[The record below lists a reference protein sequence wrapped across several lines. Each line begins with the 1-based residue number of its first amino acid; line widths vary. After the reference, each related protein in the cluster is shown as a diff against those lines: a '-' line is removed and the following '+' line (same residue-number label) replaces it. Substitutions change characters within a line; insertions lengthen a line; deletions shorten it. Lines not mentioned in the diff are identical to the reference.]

1 MGRPEGVIRFE
12 ARAPRGGFGRVVK
25 FLFWLVLLAPP
36 LLMLGT
42 CAGLTSFVMSDDD
55 EVALGAMMFG
65 AGALGVLWAL
75 WLGGVPVLALLM
87 LATRGR
93 KLVIEQ
99 ASPPPA

>member
-1 MGRPEGVIRFE
+1 
-12 ARAPRGGFGRVVK
+12 
-25 FLFWLVLLAPP
+25 
-36 LLMLGT
+36 
-42 CAGLTSFVMSDDD
+42 
-55 EVALGAMMFG
+55 MMFG
-65 AGALGVLWAL
+65 AGALGMLWAL

>member
-1 MGRPEGVIRFE
+1 MGRPEGIIRFE
-12 ARAPRGGFGRVVK
+12 ARAPRGAFGRVVK

-42 CAGLTSFVMSDDD
+42 CAGLKSFVMSEDD

-65 AGALGVLWAL
+65 ANALGVLWAL
-75 WLGGVPVLALLM
+75 WLVGVPVLGLMM

-99 ASPPPA
+99 ASSPPA